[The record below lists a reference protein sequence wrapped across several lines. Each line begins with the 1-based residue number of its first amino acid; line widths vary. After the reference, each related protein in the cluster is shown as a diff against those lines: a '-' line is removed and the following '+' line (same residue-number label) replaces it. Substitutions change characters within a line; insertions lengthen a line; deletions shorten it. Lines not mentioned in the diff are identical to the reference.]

1 MVSIHAPAWGATNS
15 ICPLS
20 MRSSTFQSTRPRGAR
35 PIGKSSGHITC
46 SCFNPRARVGRDH
59 QRRKPPLNRMGFQS
73 TRPRGA
79 RLSHLSE
86 PLYSAYD
93 SIHAPA
99 WGATSRSRSRRT
111 PHRSFNPRA
120 RVGRDRGDV
129 VGADQLTRFQSTR
142 PRGARPARGQVCMR
156 GRGVSIHAPAWG
168 ATAHDRA
175 SASGVSM
182 FQSTRPR
189 GARQSISRPW
199 PRRFG
204 VSIHAPAWG
213 ATPGRR
219 FATWRVACFNPRARV
234 GRDLAVL
241 LIRHRLSPF
250 QSTRPRGARRSTV
263 LNTAPSSPF
272 QSTRPRGARP

>member
-86 PLYSAYD
+86 PLYSAYV

-99 WGATSRSRSRRT
+99 WGATSGSRSRRT
-111 PHRSFNPRA
+111 PDRSFNPRA
-120 RVGRDRGDV
+120 RVGRDTMNLKRV
-129 VGADQLTRFQSTR
+129 SIPHL
-142 PRGARPARGQVCMR
+142 
-156 GRGVSIHAPAWG
+156 VSIHAPAWG
-168 ATAHDRA
+168 ATHPSPPR
-175 SASGVSM
+175 SAARSW

-189 GARQSISRPW
+189 GARLGAAILQDDA
-199 PRRFG
+199 PR

-213 ATPGRR
+213 ATN
-219 FATWRVACFNPRARV
+219 V
-234 GRDLAVL
+234 
-241 LIRHRLSPF
+241 IHS
-250 QSTRPRGARRSTV
+250 GA
-263 LNTAPSSPF
+263 
-272 QSTRPRGARP
+272 